1 MIFICHPIYV
11 KYIKLPSSY
20 FNVPNPTINLKA
32 KMCDKQ
38 IKVAK
43 KLVYQLRNTHNPT
56 FFPTKKKKKSKL
68 LSINSHCKYDRPTIA
83 CIVLS

>member
-56 FFPTKKKKKSKL
+56 FFPTKKKKILNFYL
-68 LSINSHCKYDRPTIA
+68 LILIVNMIDPPSHA
-83 CIVLS
+83 